1 MIIQGYQKLTALD
14 FPGKLACTV
23 FTPGCNFRCPFCH
36 NASLVRGSQEP
47 PISEDEVFA
56 HLNKRVGMLDGVCL
70 TGGEPLLQKGLD
82 VFLQKVKQLGYLV
95 KLDTNGSLP
104 EQLKQLIENGLV
116 DYVAMDLKNCREK
129 YPLTC
134 GVENLSLDSIEQSIE
149 LLMQGKVDYEFRT
162 TVVNELHTVEDIA
175 SAGEWIRGAKQWF
188 LQCYKDSGDVL
199 GSGLTAPSKETLQ
212 QMLEIAAPF
221 VQRAELRGV

>member
-104 EQLKQLIENGLV
+104 EQLKLLIENGLV

-134 GVENLSLDSIEQSIE
+134 GAEGLSLDSIEQSIA

-175 SAGEWIRGAKQWF
+175 AAGEWIRGAKQWF

>member
-1 MIIQGYQKLTALD
+1 MIIQGYQKLTTLD

-36 NASLVRGSQEP
+36 NASLVRGNQEP
-47 PISEDEVFA
+47 PISEEEVFA

-175 SAGEWIRGAKQWF
+175 AAGEWIRGAKQWF

-199 GSGLTAPSKETLQ
+199 GSGLTAPCKETLQ

>member
-36 NASLVRGSQEP
+36 NASLVLSSQEP
-47 PISEDEVFA
+47 PVSEDEVFA

-70 TGGEPLLQKGLD
+70 TGGEPLLQKDLD

-95 KLDTNGSLP
+95 KLDTNGSMP
-104 EQLKQLIENGLV
+104 AQLKQLIDNGLV

-134 GVENLSLDSIEQSIE
+134 GVKTLSLDSIQQSID

-162 TVVNELHTVEDIA
+162 TVVNELHTADDIA
-175 SAGEWIRGAKQWF
+175 ASGEWIRGAKQWF
-188 LQCYKDSGDVL
+188 LQCYKDSGNVL
-199 GSGLTAPSKETLQ
+199 GSGLTAPSNETLQ
-212 QMLEIAAPF
+212 QMLQTAIPF
-221 VQRAELRGV
+221 VQHAELRGV

>member
-134 GVENLSLDSIEQSIE
+134 GVEKYMITKI
-149 LLMQGKVDYEFRT
+149 MCF
-162 TVVNELHTVEDIA
+162 I
-175 SAGEWIRGAKQWF
+175 
-188 LQCYKDSGDVL
+188 
-199 GSGLTAPSKETLQ
+199 
-212 QMLEIAAPF
+212 
-221 VQRAELRGV
+221 